1 MRDGEVGGARAVET
15 RKGAAGNGRK
25 RHEKREEG
33 SAKANGLSRGEQ
45 IRADKK
51 KRKKRTREKKRA
63 WGRTE
68 KRE

>member
-1 MRDGEVGGARAVET
+1 VTEKLGEHERSRRG
-15 RKGAAGNGRK
+15 KGAAGNGRK
-25 RHEKREEG
+25 RHERREEG

-45 IRADKK
+45 IGADK
-51 KRKKRTREKKRA
+51 KRKKTTREKKRA